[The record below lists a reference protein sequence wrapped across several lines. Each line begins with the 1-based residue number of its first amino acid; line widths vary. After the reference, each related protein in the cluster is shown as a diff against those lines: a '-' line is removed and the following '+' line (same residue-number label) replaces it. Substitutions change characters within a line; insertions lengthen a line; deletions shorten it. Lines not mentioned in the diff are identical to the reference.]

1 MDDKFINKIKNNE
14 NGNEN
19 ENENENEKYLNLI
32 YLNKYKINV
41 NHLKNI

>member
-1 MDDKFINKIKNNE
+1 VDDKFINKIKNNE